1 MVSTTEGWLT
11 YTCWKRRSSAGSF
24 SMCFRY
30 SSCCAHDHQRWCLQC
45 LIPIVG
51 NRTGQRRSPEGNAG
65 RLSGRTNRIIRTT
78 LHALKYRS
86 PCQVTAADC
95 T

>member
-30 SSCCAHDHQRWCLQC
+30 SSCCAHAPSAVVPAMPDSDHWQQDRAT
-45 LIPIVG
+45 PV
-51 NRTGQRRSPEGNAG
+51 A
-65 RLSGRTNRIIRTT
+65 
-78 LHALKYRS
+78 
-86 PCQVTAADC
+86 
-95 T
+95 